1 MPLEPRSPL
10 EFAGSPVA
18 RIMKQPLLL
27 GLFLPIQSGGW
38 SPSGLPRSTSWE
50 FDYNAKLTLRAE
62 ELGFDLAFGLAQW
75 IGKGGT
81 GGTIRFR
88 EQSLDPFI
96 TATSLAT
103 LTKRIVLIST
113 VHVLYGSWHPLYLA
127 KFGATIDHISGGR
140 WGLNVVTGFVP
151 SEARMFGDDQ
161 VAHDK
166 RYEMAA
172 EFTEL
177 MKELWAS
184 DENLSR
190 DGQWWR
196 TIDAFVTPKPKFGR
210 PLLVNATGSP
220 AGIAYAAKHSDLVFI
235 TSPGGGHVDAA
246 IAALPK
252 HNAEIKNA
260 ALANGRRVKTIIN
273 PMIIC
278 RATEAEAR
286 AYYDDIVAAAD
297 VEAIQ
302 GFVGRRASGDA
313 KGWKTDLGAYRAVGG
328 NMQIVGGPSQVVERF
343 VQLKEAGCDGV
354 QLTFFDFAADLEF
367 FGHEVV
373 PLMKQAGLRMRAQD
387 RG

>member
-1 MPLEPRSPL
+1 
-10 EFAGSPVA
+10 
-18 RIMKQPLLL
+18 
-27 GLFLPIQSGGW
+27 
-38 SPSGLPRSTSWE
+38 LPRSTSWE

-302 GFVGRRASGDA
+302 GFVGRRSSGDA

-328 NMQIVGGPSQVVERF
+328 NMQIVGSPSQVVERF

-387 RG
+387 P

>member
-1 MPLEPRSPL
+1 
-10 EFAGSPVA
+10 
-18 RIMKQPLLL
+18 
-27 GLFLPIQSGGW
+27 
-38 SPSGLPRSTSWE
+38 
-50 FDYNAKLTLRAE
+50 
-62 ELGFDLAFGLAQW
+62 
-75 IGKGGT
+75 
-81 GGTIRFR
+81 
-88 EQSLDPFI
+88 
-96 TATSLAT
+96 
-103 LTKRIVLIST
+103 
-113 VHVLYGSWHPLYLA
+113 
-127 KFGATIDHISGGR
+127 
-140 WGLNVVTGFVP
+140 
-151 SEARMFGDDQ
+151 
-161 VAHDK
+161 
-166 RYEMAA
+166 
-172 EFTEL
+172 
-177 MKELWAS
+177 
-184 DENLSR
+184 
-190 DGQWWR
+190 
-196 TIDAFVTPKPKFGR
+196 
-210 PLLVNATGSP
+210 
-220 AGIAYAAKHSDLVFI
+220 LVFI